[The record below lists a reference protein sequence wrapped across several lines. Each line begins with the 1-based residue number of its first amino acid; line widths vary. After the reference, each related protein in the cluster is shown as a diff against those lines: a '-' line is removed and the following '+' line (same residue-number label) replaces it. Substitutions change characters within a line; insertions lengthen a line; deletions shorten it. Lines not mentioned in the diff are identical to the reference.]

1 MYEAAFVHGIHPWV
15 ERLVKL
21 VPPPG
26 ESQKNTQ
33 GFRDWE
39 RLSQIQQLPT
49 DYLQISALYGAG
61 GFYESLFIRMP
72 KDHEGLW
79 DEHIYHAEMFLETR
93 EALQRDL
100 DKAVL
105 EYRVHP
111 EVGGLLFFART
122 VGSDRCFWRTH
133 GQPDEWPITIVSR
146 DLIDHEQLD
155 CGLAEFLVRW
165 WDRDYISD
173 VFGPFDDR
181 IRPGRVPS
189 FLPQRKKSE

>member
-15 ERLVKL
+15 KRLAKL
-21 VPPPG
+21 VPPPN
-26 ESQKNTQ
+26 ESQKNLQ
-33 GFRDWE
+33 GFLDWD

-49 DYLQISALYGAG
+49 DYLQICSMYGAG
-61 GFYESLFIRMP
+61 GFYESLFIWMP
-72 KDHEGLW
+72 RDKQGLW
-79 DEHIYHAEMFLETR
+79 DEQLLFTQWLSQICDGFSSDDPLLA
-93 EALQRDL
+93 
-100 DKAVL
+100 
-105 EYRVHP
+105 YRFYP
-111 EVGGLLFFART
+111 EPGGLLFFGKSVA
-122 VGSDRCFWRTH
+122 GDKFFWETQ
-133 GQPDEWPITIVSR
+133 GGPDEWLITILPR
-146 DLIDHEQLD
+146 ADLSDHQQLD